1 MYLFVGVIVYNYIIY
16 IKYIIQYVYYII
28 IVYNFATFF
37 PEIRQ

>member
-1 MYLFVGVIVYNYIIY
+1 MNLFVGVIVYNYIIY
-16 IKYIIQYVYYII
+16 NIQYVYYII